1 MNAVLRIIFFVSL
14 VIVGFSACT
23 VREVISV
30 SHSARDNVTIDGI
43 ALGTASYSKLFG
55 VETSSADACV
65 LQARLAMYRAFPLQP
80 NQAFDNMVV
89 EKKTTYFP
97 FYSKT
102 RFLISAD
109 IITPEIDSK
118 NRFAYSP
125 SFENMLF
132 SNKKIEHE
140 GLQLADSVVFKYK
153 GKYTKGVILD
163 FSDKSVWLGLNFK
176 NQLRI
181 VKASVNKVFAI
192 GNEELEDEL
201 GLETG
206 QIIEISYVST
216 NNNQDVCSKEIV
228 GMNKYHVLI
237 LQKNGTDY
245 SYQVVAANKIKEKKH

>member
-1 MNAVLRIIFFVSL
+1 MIGILRSISFIFL
-14 VIVGFSACT
+14 VAIGFSACT

-30 SHSARDNVTIDGI
+30 SHSGRDNVTIDGI
-43 ALGTASYSKLFG
+43 AMGTASYSKLFG
-55 VETSSADACV
+55 IETSSGDACV

-89 EKKTTYFP
+89 EKKTTYYP
-97 FYSKT
+97 FCSKT

-109 IITPEIDSK
+109 IITPEIDGK

-125 SFENMLF
+125 VFENMLF
-132 SNKKIEHE
+132 SDKKIEHE

-153 GKYTKGVILD
+153 GKYIKGILLD
-163 FSDKSVWLGLNFK
+163 FSGKNVLLSLNYK
-176 NQLRI
+176 DQMRI

-201 GLETG
+201 GVETG

-216 NNNQDVCSKEIV
+216 GNNQDVCSKEVV

-237 LQKNGTDY
+237 LEKNGDEH
-245 SYQVVAANKIKEKKH
+245 SYQVVEPNKIKEKKH